1 MSSQWMKRWFP
12 HLPGALDRAPMAGLM
27 CAARCFWEWL
37 WPEQDPRF
45 PARTI
50 LLPRNRSRIRPQ
62 RWPLIFPKKPLRFHE
77 DAELIEQNGQ
87 FSISGD
93 RVIFI
98 AVESQ
103 NRFIGLEN
111 LVLQGV
117 AEKIAD
123 NPAQQSWTVSGK
135 VTEYRGTNY
144 LILTRAT
151 SIPTPASGVERV
163 RKSSVWWHAHACRG
177 HVSASF
183 SDSHAHDKRG
193 HATD

>member
-1 MSSQWMKRWFP
+1 MKRWFP

-27 CAARCFWEWL
+27 CAGALLLGVALAGARSTISGENNTASAKSL
-37 WPEQDPRF
+37 TNPSTKMAVDVPENTAP
-45 PARTI
+45 
-50 LLPRNRSRIRPQ
+50 
-62 RWPLIFPKKPLRFHE
+62 FHE

-117 AEKIAD
+117 AEKIAE
-123 NPAQQSWTVSGK
+123 NSAEQTWTVSGK

-144 LILTRAT
+144 LILTRAQLL
-151 SIPTPASGVERV
+151 SQLPQAESKE
-163 RKSSVWWHAHACRG
+163 
-177 HVSASF
+177 
-183 SDSHAHDKRG
+183 
-193 HATD
+193 